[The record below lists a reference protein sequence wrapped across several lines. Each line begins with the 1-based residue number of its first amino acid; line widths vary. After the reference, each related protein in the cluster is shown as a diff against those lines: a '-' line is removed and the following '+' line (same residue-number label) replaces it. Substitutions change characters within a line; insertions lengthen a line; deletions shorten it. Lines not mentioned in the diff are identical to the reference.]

1 MLNDGESLFH
11 LYFDILFSQMQFEL
25 KNVLET
31 AMKKSLIKNPQQEI
45 KSSTNPW
52 RETLTFGQFLVSMA
66 KKQDLLLLNC
76 FPLNFCFV

>member
-31 AMKKSLIKNPQQEI
+31 AMKKSLRKNPQQEI
-45 KSSTNPW
+45 KKQHKSLAWSS
-52 RETLTFGQFLVSMA
+52 
-66 KKQDLLLLNC
+66 
-76 FPLNFCFV
+76 

>member
-31 AMKKSLIKNPQQEI
+31 AMKKI
-45 KSSTNPW
+45 TH
-52 RETLTFGQFLVSMA
+52 
-66 KKQDLLLLNC
+66 KKIHSKK
-76 FPLNFCFV
+76 